1 MPGTDQFRDI
11 QTQHARFLIPVESV
25 GPHRGALSATHGNIM
40 IPPKIWAEKIYNV
53 VQWNEYDGGHFAA
66 MEKPEVLAEDIV
78 NFISKLI
85 K

>member
-1 MPGTDQFRDI
+1 M
-11 QTQHARFLIPVESV
+11 A
-25 GPHRGALSATHGNIM
+25 GAIFKKDIM
-40 IPPKIWAEKIYNV
+40 IPPKIWADKIYNV